1 MAKAVNRA
9 HLAADRAML
18 WEVQRRERAWREF
31 AEVRDVEFRTDFVE
45 NVLSVIVRFSNGCN
59 KRHVFS
65 LSELYMEG
73 SRSFFHW
80 LHVVDQDVVGM
91 AYEIRRRERQH
102 QAVAQMVDMIETT
115 PVAPFFDFARIADD
129 YFYQLLGRVPA
140 GPLVQINANENL
152 QSIQD
157 FPSRWTRDRDA
168 REAAD
173 KKSRELFRNTAGDE
187 AYQTLESGKPLPLTG
202 SNGTQYT
209 LHKRASFCIERVSD
223 GAKFCAVVPG
233 VPLFD
238 HLLGIKLIVERDED
252 AFLKTANVA
261 AGDPFGLRPGRIW
274 YVNTEADLRAC
285 VPIETIRNDIA

>member
-1 MAKAVNRA
+1 M
-9 HLAADRAML
+9 
-18 WEVQRRERAWREF
+18 
-31 AEVRDVEFRTDFVE
+31 DVVG
-45 NVLSVIVRFSNGCN
+45 NVLVVNVRFSNGLD
-59 KRHVFS
+59 RGYAFS
-65 LSELYMEG
+65 LSELRMDG
-73 SRSFFHW
+73 VAAFFHW
-80 LHVVDQDVVGM
+80 LEVVDRDVIGRAEEIIRGM
-91 AYEIRRRERQH
+91 RRQQ
-102 QAVAQMVDMIETT
+102 QAMTQMAELIESTT
-115 PVAPFFDFARIADD
+115 PLFDVARIADD
-129 YFYQLLGRVPA
+129 FYQLLGRVPA

-173 KKSRELFRNTAGDE
+173 KKSRELFRKTAGDE

-252 AFLKTANVA
+252 AFLKTANVVHHNNRA
-261 AGDPFGLRPGRIW
+261 VVLNSQWVVGITTEDEALERDYLATRLHLRVPEGR
-274 YVNTEADLRAC
+274 
-285 VPIETIRNDIA
+285 